1 MKEIR
6 KEVSDFMS
14 KLGHP
19 DIAEKVASGNM
30 SVMVGL
36 VLVRDREKDPGI
48 NAMLLNLIDITE
60 KRIILAEEIKWQKS
74 VHTVTTK

>member
-1 MKEIR
+1 MDEVR

-14 KLGHP
+14 RLGHP
-19 DIAEKVASGNM
+19 DIAEQVSSGNM

-36 VLVRDREKDPGI
+36 VLVRDREKDPEI
-48 NAMLLNLIDITE
+48 NTMLLNLIDVTE
-60 KRIILAEEIKWQKS
+60 KRIVLSEAIKWQTS

>member
-1 MKEIR
+1 MDEVR
-6 KEVSDFMS
+6 KEVSDFLS

-19 DIAEKVASGNM
+19 DIAEQVASGNM

-36 VLVRDREKDPGI
+36 VLVRDREKDPEI
-48 NAMLLNLIDITE
+48 NTMLLNLIDVTE
-60 KRIILAEEIKWQKS
+60 KRIVLSEAIKWQKN